1 MNLPALTS
9 RNPELSGPSEQAAGF
24 VLAST
29 YKDTESY
36 KNRGSGAI
44 TTSTVR
50 SLESKFSPFLE
61 GWPERM
67 EFPLYSHTGKKVEEC
82 ALRDILQPFPYI
94 GSLPWP
100 WFWNE
105 SLERIPPPNFENPL
119 YMCLPHR
126 WECASVPQAENQ
138 GEDLQRKPM
147 FKSHSSLSTL
157 FCTWMPQPWISSYV
171 QQWLYFLSK
180 VKSLLSALW
189 HEATPVQ
196 RPTWLV
202 PTHKHRNMILYS
214 SSVFFSWLKWPNE
227 TKGEVNRIK
236 NTSLL
241 CLTLDKIYL

>member
-105 SLERIPPPNFENPL
+105 SLERIPPPTL
-119 YMCLPHR
+119 RILSI
-126 WECASVPQAENQ
+126 CAS
-138 GEDLQRKPM
+138 
-147 FKSHSSLSTL
+147 
-157 FCTWMPQPWISSYV
+157 
-171 QQWLYFLSK
+171 
-180 VKSLLSALW
+180 
-189 HEATPVQ
+189 
-196 RPTWLV
+196 PTDG
-202 PTHKHRNMILYS
+202 
-214 SSVFFSWLKWPNE
+214 SV
-227 TKGEVNRIK
+227 
-236 NTSLL
+236 LL
-241 CLTLDKIYL
+241 CLKLRTKVKIFKENPCSKAILLYLHCSVPGCPSLGFLHMSSSGFTFWVKSSLYFQPCGMRLLLSKDLLGWSLHTNIETWFCIPVLFSFPDWNDQMRPKEKLTE